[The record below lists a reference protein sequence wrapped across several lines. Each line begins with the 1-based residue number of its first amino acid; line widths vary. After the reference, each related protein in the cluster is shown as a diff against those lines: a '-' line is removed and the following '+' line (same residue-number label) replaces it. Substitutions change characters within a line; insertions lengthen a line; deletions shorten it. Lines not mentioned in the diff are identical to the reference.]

1 MRALKYAALFLVLS
15 VASFTA
21 AQQQPAPG
29 TETPGQTTPNQPPQS
44 AEKKKPEHKI
54 SDKEAK
60 QLFADVDE
68 ILKFVSKDT
77 GLPVKHPVKRALASR
92 EEVRKYLQETE
103 RNDEDTKR
111 LERTG
116 IILKKLGL
124 LPREF
129 DLGKFLDD
137 VLEEQV
143 AGYYDTKTKTIYL
156 LDWVE
161 TEEQKPVIAHELT
174 HALQDQNYDLDK
186 FLKQGVKLEDQ
197 SKALKAH
204 EAIQVKVD
212 EPGTARHAIV
222 EGQAQVVLFDYILA
236 PSGRSVGDSP
246 MIIQMAQA
254 AARNS
259 TDQYPV
265 MAKAPMYIKDSL
277 MFPYTTGLDFESAM
291 LHKGGKDL
299 AFNGVLTKPPANT
312 REVMQPNV
320 YHTGEHL
327 EPLTLPDMHKALGS
341 NYEPYDVGNLGE
353 FDVNVLLKQFAGEKA
368 ANKLSPHF
376 LGGAYYATERTNG
389 KAGTAAECGAKPS
402 DPKALEQQRVSC
414 LAVLTETRWDTPD
427 SANQWAHRYS
437 GLLLAKYKVAQSLTD
452 EAARAK
458 QNPDKVGRR
467 CFDCD
472 GGERW
477 MTDEGMVVIQQKG
490 DQVIVLETFDDLA
503 TPRLLEAALP
513 LVPSPQPTV
522 QSPQ

>member
-1 MRALKYAALFLVLS
+1 MRALKFAALFLVLS
-15 VASFTA
+15 LAPFTV
-21 AQQQPAPG
+21 AQQQPAPPPG
-29 TETPGQTTPNQPPQS
+29 TEPPGATTPTQPPD
-44 AEKKKPEHKI
+44 KKKPEHKI

-77 GLPVKHPVKRALASR
+77 GLPIKHPVKRALASR

-103 RNDEDTKR
+103 RDDEDTKR

-161 TEEQKPVIAHELT
+161 PEEQKPVLAHELT
-174 HALQDQNYDLDK
+174 HALQDQNYDLEK
-186 FLKQGVKLEDQ
+186 FLKKGVKEEDQ
-197 SKALKAH
+197 SKELKSH
-204 EAIQVKVD
+204 DEITVKVD
-212 EPGTARHAIV
+212 EPGTARHSIV
-222 EGQAQVVLFDYILA
+222 EGQAQIVLFDYILA
-236 PSGRSVGDSP
+236 PSGRSVADSP
-246 MIIQMAQA
+246 MIIEMAQA
-254 AARNS
+254 AAKNS

-265 MAKAPMYIKDSL
+265 MAKAPLYIKDSL
-277 MFPYTTGLDFESAM
+277 MFPYTTGMDFEEAM

-299 AFNGVLTKPPANT
+299 AFNGVLAKPPRNT
-312 REVMQPNV
+312 REVMQPDV
-320 YHTGEHL
+320 YRSDEHL
-327 EPLTLPDMHKALGS
+327 EPLTLPDMHKLLAS
-341 NYEPYDVGNLGE
+341 NYEAYDVGNLGE
-353 FDVNVLLKQFAGEKA
+353 FDVQVLLKQFAGEKA

-376 LGGAYYATERTNG
+376 RGGAYYATERTGG
-389 KAGTAAECGAKPS
+389 KAGTAAECGAKPT

-414 LAVLTETRWDTPD
+414 LALLMETRWDTPEA
-427 SANQWAHRYS
+427 ANQWAHRYS

-458 QNPDKVGRR
+458 QNPDKVGQR
-467 CFDCD
+467 CFDCQ

-477 MTDEGMVVIQQKG
+477 NTDEGMVVIQQKG
-490 DQVIVLETFDDLA
+490 NQVIVLETFDDTI
-503 TPRLLEAALP
+503 TPKLLDAALP
-513 LVPSPQPTV
+513 LVASPQSTV
-522 QSPQ
+522 HSPQ